1 MTELQTLPPP
11 PMPRGGERFGAW
23 FDHAAAEAAVAFFPT
38 YLRHT
43 EAEWWGK
50 PFHLGPW
57 QAELVRTVFGWK
69 RADGTRL
76 IREVYL
82 EVPRKNGKTEFAAG
96 LSLLMLIGDG
106 EFGGQV
112 YSAAVDKDQAKIV
125 FNKAGTMVGLSEELR
140 EAVEVYKTSLYCA
153 ELAASF
159 KPLSAKPGSKHGFS
173 PSGGIY
179 DEIHE
184 WPSGELQDVVHKGAA
199 ARRQPLEV
207 YTTTAGLAGI
217 GYGWE
222 VHERAVAIL
231 KGDIIDPT
239 FLPVIFA
246 ADPADDWTAPE
257 TWAKANPGYGVSP
270 KPDFLASEC
279 EKAKGKP
286 RKEAEFKRFHLNLWV
301 DNVVTT
307 GLDMEQWDA
316 CRIRPVSLADLAGRR
331 CWGGL
336 DLSTTTDLSALAL
349 ISPRLD
355 GPGYDAWWRF
365 WLPVPSS
372 KALADRIKRDRVAFD
387 KWIAEGW
394 IRGTEGNAVDYDV
407 IRAEITGKGEAAE
420 RLKNWTPI
428 TEMVD
433 LKEIAIDRWNS
444 SQITT
449 QLGNDGVIMVPFGQG
464 IASMSAPS
472 KELERLILT
481 GDLNHGSNP
490 VARWMATC
498 VAFDDDGRDNI
509 APVKPNRKGTPKRI
523 DGIVALIMAIG
534 RAMAPSEEDGG
545 LDDYFASLARAG

>member
-1 MTELQTLPPP
+1 
-11 PMPRGGERFGAW
+11 MPVGGEQYGAW
-23 FDHAAAEAAVAFFPT
+23 YDHAAAEAAVAFFPT

-43 EAEWWGK
+43 EAQWWGQ
-50 PFHLGPW
+50 PFHLAPW
-57 QAELVRTVFGWK
+57 QAKIVRTVFGWK

-76 IREVYL
+76 IRELYL

-96 LSLLMLIGDG
+96 LSILMLIGDG

-125 FNKAGTMVGLSEELR
+125 FNKASVMVGLCEELMQ
-140 EAVEVYKTSLYCA
+140 AVEVYKTSLYCP

-184 WPSGELQDVVHKGAA
+184 WPSGDLQDVVHKGAI

-207 YTTTAGLAGI
+207 YTTTAGEHGK

-231 KGDIIDPT
+231 KGEVIDPT

-246 ADPADDWTAPE
+246 ADPEDDWTDPA
-257 TWAKANPGYGVSP
+257 TWAKANPGYGVSV
-270 KPDFLASEC
+270 KADFLKTEC
-279 EKAKGKP
+279 ANAQGKL
-286 RKEAEFKRFHLNLWV
+286 RKEADFKRFHLNMWV
-301 DNVVTT
+301 DQVITT
-307 GLDMEQWDA
+307 GLPMDKWDA
-316 CRIRPVSLADLAGRR
+316 CRITPVTLAELAGRP

-336 DLSTTTDLSALAL
+336 DLSTTTDLTALCL
-349 ISPRLD
+349 VSPKLD
-355 GPGYDAWWRF
+355 GSGYDVWWRF
-365 WLPVPSS
+365 WLPVSS
-372 KALADRIKRDRVAFD
+372 DRDLRERCKRDRVDFA

-394 IRGTEGNAVDYDV
+394 IRPTEGNTVDYDV
-407 IRAEITGKGEAAE
+407 IRAEITGQGEGAE
-420 RLKNWTPI
+420 QLGDWTPI

-433 LKEIAIDRWNS
+433 LKELAIDRWNS

-449 QLGNDGVIMVPFGQG
+449 QLTNDGVTMVPFGQG
-464 IASMSAPS
+464 YASMSAPS
-472 KELERLILT
+472 KEFERLIIA
-481 GDLNHGSNP
+481 GELNHGGNP

-498 VAFDDDGRDNI
+498 VAYDTDGRDNI
-509 APVKPNRKGTPKRI
+509 APVKPDRRGTPKRI
-523 DGIVALIMAIG
+523 DGIVAGTMAVG
-534 RAMAPSEEDGG
+534 RAMVAEPGGGGIEVPED
-545 LDDYFASLARAG
+545 YEVPTA